1 MREHGHGG
9 SIILMSSVEAYAA
22 VLSESRT
29 STTLCAATPVSS
41 SALAGLAFTPAAR
54 VLFARYGSAKEG
66 LRRMVKGLSADL
78 AGTGIRANCIAPVSP
93 ARSPLPLHDVCCGRS
108 LRVAAAEG

>member
-29 STTLCAATPVSS
+29 STTLCAATPVSRS
-41 SALAGLAFTPAAR
+41 VLAKARPYCLAVVTSFSQLTR
-54 VLFARYGSAKEG
+54 HVLCFRYGSAKEG

-78 AGTGIRANCIAPVSP
+78 AGTAIRANCIAPVSA
-93 ARSPLPLHDVCCGRS
+93 ARSPLLLS
-108 LRVAAAEG
+108 